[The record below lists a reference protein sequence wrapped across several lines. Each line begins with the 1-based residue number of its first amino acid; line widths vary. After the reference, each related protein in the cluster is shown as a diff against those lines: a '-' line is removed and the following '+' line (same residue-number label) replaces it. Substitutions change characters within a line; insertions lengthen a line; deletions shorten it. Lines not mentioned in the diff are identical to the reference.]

1 MIDSLVGAVRE
12 KVAATIAS
20 HRIAASRLA
29 GIAFF
34 GVALI
39 TESAHE
45 GTLFSAFLFLWG
57 LLLVGVATIGR
68 LWCSLYIS
76 GYKNSQLITTGP
88 YSMCRNPLYFFSF
101 LGFAGL
107 GFATE
112 TITLGLGLPAVAMM
126 LYPAVIAREESD
138 LLARF
143 GAQFEAYRAGVPRL
157 LPRGSGFT
165 EPEQYAV
172 NPALFRRTMTDV
184 IWFVAFVGVLEVVE
198 ALHEYH
204 FVKPLLRLP

>member
-1 MIDSLVGAVRE
+1 MIGRFAGAMRGRL
-12 KVAATIAS
+12 AAMIAS

-34 GVALI
+34 AVALL
-39 TESAHE
+39 TESAHA
-45 GTLFSAFLFLWG
+45 GTLFSAVLFLWG

-76 GYKNSQLITTGP
+76 GYKNSQLITAGP
-88 YSMCRNPLYFFSF
+88 YSLCRNPLYFFSF

-112 TITLGLGLPAVAMM
+112 TISLGLGLPAVAMM
-126 LYPAVIAREESD
+126 LYPAVIAREESE

-143 GAQFEAYRAGVPRL
+143 GAQFEAYCASVPRFF
-157 LPRGSGFT
+157 PRRSGFT
-165 EPEQYAV
+165 EPQQYTV

-184 IWFVAFVGVLEVVE
+184 IWFVAFVGVLEFVE
-198 ALHEYH
+198 ALRENQ
-204 FVKPLLRLP
+204 FVAPLVRLP